1 MLFRSMKPG
10 FHYLLVSALCLLGIV
25 TAQAQTGS
33 IPSRPTLPVPLTP
46 VIQVERPRAVRNLNV
61 DAAQARQMV
70 NSALLKLTSA
80 SDLATAWTR
89 LGITPQDIVGIKIA
103 TAGGSVM
110 STHQPVV
117 QAICD
122 GLAAVGVPAANIIIW
137 DKLGNQM
144 TAAGYPVRAASPGKP
159 AISAVVP
166 DNYDPDVYYRGWT
179 TGRLM
184 WGDYRF
190 SNPSGDADADC
201 TRSYFAKFV
210 TKTCTKLINVPV
222 LTDNSYVGING
233 CLSTLALGSVDNTR
247 RLIGPPTYG
256 TPAICEILFR
266 NYFRRKTVVH
276 IMDALVAQC
285 AGGPSFNPQYCQDM
299 GAIYVSRDPVA
310 IDSIVLPRLENMRQR
325 MGVPLIGPAPVYY
338 IKGAAL
344 VNLGTTNF
352 SQIQLVRIP

>member
-1 MLFRSMKPG
+1 MKPG
-10 FHYLLVSALCLLGIV
+10 SPYLIVPALCLLGIV
-25 TAQAQTGS
+25 AAQAQTGS
-33 IPSRPTLPVPLTP
+33 IPNRPSLPVPLTP
-46 VIQVERPRAVRNLNV
+46 VILAERSGAVRNFNV

-70 NSALLKLTSA
+70 NNALLRLTSA
-80 SDLATAWTR
+80 SDLGTAWTR

-110 STHQPVV
+110 STHQPIV

-122 GLAAVGVPAANIIIW
+122 GLAAAGVPAEHIIIW

-144 TAAGYPVRAASPGKP
+144 TSAGYPLRTASPGKS
-159 AISAVVP
+159 AIASVVP
-166 DNYDPDVYYRGWT
+166 DNWDPNVYYRGWT
-179 TGRLM
+179 TGSLIY
-184 WGDYRF
+184 GDYRF
-190 SNPSGDADADC
+190 TNPSGDADADC
-201 TRSYFAKFV
+201 DRSYFAKFV
-210 TKTCTKLINVPV
+210 TETCTKLINVPV
-222 LTDNSYVGING
+222 LTDNSAVGING

-247 RLIGPPTYG
+247 RFIGPPTFG
-256 TPAICEILFR
+256 TPSICEILFR

-276 IMDALVAQC
+276 ILDALVAQC

-310 IDSIVLPRLENMRQR
+310 IDSLVLPRLESLRQR

-338 IKGAAL
+338 IKAATL
-344 VNLGTTNF
+344 VNLGTTNH

>member
-1 MLFRSMKPG
+1 MLFRSVKPSSY
-10 FHYLLVSALCLLGIV
+10 YLVVPAFCLLSILA
-25 TAQAQTGS
+25 TRAQTGS
-33 IPSRPTLPVPLTP
+33 IPNRPTLPTPLTP
-46 VIQVERPRAVRNLNV
+46 VIQVERPGAVRDFNV
-61 DAAQARQMV
+61 DAAQARQML

-80 SDLATAWTR
+80 SDLGTAWTR

-103 TAGGSVM
+103 TAGGTVM
-110 STHQPVV
+110 STHQPIV
-117 QAICD
+117 QTICD
-122 GLAAVGVPAANIIIW
+122 GLAAAGVPAAHIIIW

-144 TAAGYPVRAASPGKP
+144 TAAGYPLRDASSGKP
-159 AISAVVP
+159 VIAAVVP
-166 DNYDPDVYYRGWT
+166 NNYDPEVYYRGWT
-179 TGRLM
+179 TGSLM

-190 SNPSGDADADC
+190 SNPSGDADADR

-210 TKTCTKLINVPV
+210 TETCTKLINVPV

-247 RLIGPPTYG
+247 RLVGPPTYG

-276 IMDALVAQC
+276 ILDALVAQC
-285 AGGPSFNPQYCQDM
+285 AGGPNFNPQYCQGM
-299 GAIYVSRDPVA
+299 GALYVSRDPVA
-310 IDSIVLPRLENMRQR
+310 IDSLVLPRLETMRQR

-338 IKGAAL
+338 IKAATL
-344 VNLGTTNF
+344 FNLGTTNH